1 MSINRLALDTINV
14 PDLEIFGMEVKS
26 LSHENK
32 DVIIKWLYTET
43 ERLKKELKQEYLKP
57 IVIRNFL

>member
-1 MSINRLALDTINV
+1 MSINRLTLDTINV
-14 PDLEIFGMEVKS
+14 PDLEFFGMEVKS

-57 IVIRNFL
+57 IVIRNLL

>member
-1 MSINRLALDTINV
+1 MSINRLALDTISV

-32 DVIIKWLYTET
+32 DVIIKWLYMET
-43 ERLKKELKQEYLKP
+43 ERLKKELRQEYIRP
-57 IVIRNFL
+57 ITVRGSI